1 MKKILLSAV
10 LFIGLSALGT
20 ANAQSSENL
29 GDLKAKK
36 EVLKLNTK
44 LNNYKIKLE
53 KERKAFEKY
62 QNEVN
67 DANKEA
73 EKKGSDFSGSSNAG
87 DTAKEAKAAAK
98 KMKAAQK
105 ANKNLASSKK
115 KIEDLE
121 KGIKKAE
128 DRIAKLNQQIEFTD
142 KKAKKA
148 KESEST
154 EENTEKKD

>member
-10 LFIGLSALGT
+10 LFIGFSALGT

-44 LNNYKIKLE
+44 LNNDKIKLE

-67 DANKEA
+67 VANKEA

-115 KIEDLE
+115 KIEGLE
-121 KGIKKAE
+121 KDIKKAE